1 MSMGTLSMKDRIAL
15 VTGGS
20 RGIGAA
26 TAVQLGEHGASVAVN
41 YYRNATAAQEV
52 VETIER
58 AGGKAL
64 AFQADVSKQEEVE
77 QMVSHVREALGPID
91 TLVLNAPA
99 SSSNPTSSIPAHEQ
113 LQAILAPFTGSRW
126 DILESFVR
134 GQLQAAYY
142 PSQAVLP
149 DMIKQQQGSIIFVSA
164 THARR
169 ANAGGIAVSVSIAKA
184 SVETMMQ
191 HMAEELGPSGIRVNT
206 VGGGMI
212 LTDLNAGAPQEMK
225 DQMARMTPLR
235 RNGRPEDMASAITYL
250 ASNQASFITGA
261 YLTVDGG
268 NFII

>member
-1 MSMGTLSMKDRIAL
+1 MSMEVPLMKDRIVL

-26 TAVQLGEHGASVAVN
+26 TAIQLGEHGASVAVN

-64 AFQADVSKQEEVE
+64 AFQADVAKQEEVE
-77 QMVSHVREALGPID
+77 QMVSHVRETLGPID

-99 SSSNPTSSIPAHEQ
+99 SSSPSSEIPAHEQ
-113 LQAILAPFTGSRW
+113 LQAILAPFTASRW
-126 DILESFVR
+126 DILESFVQ

-149 DMIKQQQGSIIFVSA
+149 DMIKRQRGSIIFVSA

-169 ANAGGIAVSVSIAKA
+169 ANAGGIAVAVSIAKA

-225 DQMARMTPLR
+225 DQMARTTPLR

-250 ASNQASFITGA
+250 ASDQASFITGA

>member
-1 MSMGTLSMKDRIAL
+1 MSMTVPLMKDRIGL

-26 TAVQLGEHGASVAVN
+26 TAIQLGLHGATVAVN
-41 YYRNATAAQEV
+41 YHRNEAAAQKV
-52 VETIER
+52 VETIKK

-64 AFQADVSKQEEVE
+64 AFQADVAKQEEVE
-77 QMVSHVREALGPID
+77 RMVAHIHETLGPID

-99 SSSNPTSSIPAHEQ
+99 SSSPSTEIPAHEQ

-126 DILESFVR
+126 DVMESFVR

-142 PSQAVLP
+142 PGQAVLP
-149 DMIKQQQGSIIFVSA
+149 DMIKQKHGSIIFVTT

-169 ANAGGIAVSVSIAKA
+169 PAAGGIAVAVAIAKA
-184 SVETMMQ
+184 GVETMVQ

-206 VGGGMI
+206 VSAGMV

-225 DQMARMTPLR
+225 DQMAQATPLR
-235 RNGRPEDMASAITYL
+235 RNGRPEDIASAIIYL
-250 ASNQASFITGA
+250 ASDQASFVTGA

-268 NFII
+268 NFIA